1 MSEVFEA
8 LGAASREAEQMLEGM
23 QAMIGASA
31 HPNAELRQ
39 STPGAAVTDGELY
52 ERLWDAAAWNEQAR
66 AAYSAGEP
74 ACRNVQRAGRPGR
87 FLR

>member
-1 MSEVFEA
+1 M
-8 LGAASREAEQMLEGM
+8 LRPWGGADAGRDAGHDRR
-23 QAMIGASA
+23 IGL
-31 HPNAELRQ
+31 PQR
-39 STPGAAVTDGELY
+39 GAPAVDPRGGAVTDGELY